1 MVVINWL
8 VVDLPLGNM
17 LDFVSWDDEIPNI
30 WKVLKFMFETP
41 TSIDI
46 FNTNHQIDQVNV
58 SNLAI
63 VSGRTL

>member
-46 FNTNHQIDQVNV
+46 FTTNHQIDQVNV